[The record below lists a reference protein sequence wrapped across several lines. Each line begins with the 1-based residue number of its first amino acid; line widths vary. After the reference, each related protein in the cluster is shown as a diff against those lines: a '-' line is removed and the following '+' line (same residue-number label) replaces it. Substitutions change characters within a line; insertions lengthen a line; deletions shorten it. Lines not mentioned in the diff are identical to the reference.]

1 MDLPCTDT
9 AVAQDR
15 RRRIRRPPKLLGCGR
30 AGIQRGQDVAQP
42 ETLHS
47 WDTARPG
54 IRQGQNMAQTGYGTV
69 RMQRGLGYGTAGIR
83 HRRDTAQTGCGKART
98 WHGRDVAQQGCGT
111 ARQERGLTQCDRE
124 PSQHPSLHEFPPA
137 GFPLLTHLPLASPKA
152 PGTISPQNVGCGL
165 GFAPAWLSPGAG
177 SSPVWAG
184 TVSLSM
190 TLQRNQLG
198 LEPG

>member
-83 HRRDTAQTGCGKART
+83 HRRDAARPGHGTAGT
-98 WHGRDVAQQGCGT
+98 WHSRDVAQPGRSEASLSVTGSPPNTPHFTNSLQ
-111 ARQERGLTQCDRE
+111 RDF
-124 PSQHPSLHEFPPA
+124 PSSHTS
-137 GFPLLTHLPLASPKA
+137 PLASPKA

-177 SSPVWAG
+177 SSPVRAG